1 LHIENLFFINFFL
14 RHFNFSFSEHL
25 YKVYDAELTHLIK
38 PIVIEICETKEGNI
52 DNFEKIE
59 DEVATKLF
67 ELYLKLKV
75 FTDNGLETYGNSD
88 LRMARYYE
96 WFTANVDLWNMV
108 SVFNTIIRYDERYV
122 WYEV

>member
-1 LHIENLFFINFFL
+1 MKINFITKFFFIS

-25 YKVYDAELTHLIK
+25 FKVYDTELTHLIK

-52 DNFEKIE
+52 DNFDKIK

-67 ELYLKLKV
+67 ELYLNLKA
-75 FTDNGLETYGNSD
+75 FTDNGSETYGNLD

-96 WFTANVDLWNMV
+96 WFTANVDKWNMV
-108 SVFNTIIRYDERYV
+108 SVFNAITRYDERYV

>member
-1 LHIENLFFINFFL
+1 M
-14 RHFNFSFSEHL
+14 
-25 YKVYDAELTHLIK
+25 YDVELTHLIK

-52 DNFEKIE
+52 DNFDKIE

-96 WFTANVDLWNMV
+96 WFTSNVDKWNMV
-108 SVFNTIIRYDERYV
+108 SVFNAITRYDERYV
-122 WYEV
+122 WL